1 MSFTQNGLHVLF
13 GTYNSGK
20 SSIIADLIKT
30 NNNKSKTLVFDL
42 ELRGWSSLE
51 NDPDLTDLE
60 VLHAPSFA
68 ESFTDMFAPGNDNKP
83 SKYYIRLFNW
93 ILQQLDQKAQGKEV
107 IIFDT
112 AIALEN
118 GLKDLIEEKPSNFGW
133 GGPDNSKGVVMES
146 DILRPAYRTFLQK
159 LFVDFGVKQV
169 FLVFQIRTPWEK
181 KLVVGE
187 RAKLAPGEKLDLQ
200 GRIGI
205 YRQEAASI
213 VWLVPDLNKKSNG
226 IVIKERSGKSER
238 KIPTKILAFN
248 YEKMNDGF
256 WENEEKAKNSLGELT
271 KDDLEMIG
279 DFAERDK
286 VQEQMFKKILRTEE
300 LQEQEQEQEQELEM
314 IDPVENHTKEI
325 IFTAQA
331 EIKEAKEPDK
341 KALAKSLQA
350 SGVEA
355 FDIAERLGVTLKAV
369 KELLK

>member
-146 DILRPAYRTFLQK
+146 DILRPAYRTSTEVTW
-159 LFVDFGVKQV
+159 LF
-169 FLVFQIRTPWEK
+169 
-181 KLVVGE
+181 
-187 RAKLAPGEKLDLQ
+187 
-200 GRIGI
+200 
-205 YRQEAASI
+205 
-213 VWLVPDLNKKSNG
+213 
-226 IVIKERSGKSER
+226 
-238 KIPTKILAFN
+238 FN
-248 YEKMNDGF
+248 
-256 WENEEKAKNSLGELT
+256 
-271 KDDLEMIG
+271 
-279 DFAERDK
+279 
-286 VQEQMFKKILRTEE
+286 
-300 LQEQEQEQEQELEM
+300 
-314 IDPVENHTKEI
+314 H
-325 IFTAQA
+325 IF
-331 EIKEAKEPDK
+331 
-341 KALAKSLQA
+341 
-350 SGVEA
+350 
-355 FDIAERLGVTLKAV
+355 
-369 KELLK
+369 